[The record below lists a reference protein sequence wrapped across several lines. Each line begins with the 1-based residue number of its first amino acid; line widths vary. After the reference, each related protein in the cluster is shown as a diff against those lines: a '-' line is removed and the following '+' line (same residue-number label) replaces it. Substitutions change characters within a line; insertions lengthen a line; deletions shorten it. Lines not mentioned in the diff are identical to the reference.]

1 MWELGLLPGCLR
13 VVLGF
18 LKKIGI
24 FCFFE
29 MSGTDTARKTA
40 GGGDPQKH
48 FIGRI
53 FSSPSDF

>member
-40 GGGDPQKH
+40 GGGGPPETFYWK
-48 FIGRI
+48 
-53 FSSPSDF
+53 DF